1 MSAAVS
7 GSSGGGG
14 RRPGGSGPPRGPPR
28 GGGGGGGG
36 GGSKKYKL
44 KNKMKKNDAKASN
57 KNNRLKKPGLS
68 LMNLPDDRP
77 CIGCGRKGIP
87 KGKRAHERRLRVTLK
102 KRLDRAAGGVG
113 DTAALL
119 RAQRSAKKKEKQDKA
134 KKGGKKGGKKG

>member
-14 RRPGGSGPPRGPPR
+14 RRPGGSGPPRG
-28 GGGGGGGG
+28 GGGGG

-44 KNKMKKNDAKASN
+44 KNKMKKNDAKSSN
-57 KNNRLKKPGLS
+57 ANNRLKKPGLS

-87 KGKRAHERRLRVTLK
+87 KGKRAHERRLRAVHASM
-102 KRLDRAAGGVG
+102 RERRDRAA
-113 DTAALL
+113 T
-119 RAQRSAKKKEKQDKA
+119 KA